1 MAHTALEMTQS
12 NFELSQF
19 LVINVNTRKT
29 SPTSLK
35 VKSNWERVI
44 REVAALIRRLVIH
57 WRLKNNNRSLE

>member
-35 VKSNWERVI
+35 AISNWERVI

-57 WRLKNNNRSLE
+57 WRLKDNNHSLE

>member
-44 REVAALIRRLVIH
+44 REVAALIGRLVIH